1 MSFAAPDVARMFTAG
16 ERFAF
21 PGGQFGTVMV
31 TPPVELSLPSGRIVA
46 CDPFTGLGAY
56 GGDPFTV
63 SVPPGRYPVTASLIE
78 ITTPDDLDPESEPEF
93 EPEPEPE
100 PGRAAE
106 PERPHRR
113 VAAARLAIRD
123 EPVVVWEQ
131 AVVPEQDLGALGA
144 DEFYGYGVDAG
155 TGCFVDAEAVEPLGD
170 FESDTETLM
179 AAFEAMEWSAGVV
192 ALTAPDSGHNLVA
205 FSSGWGDGVY
215 PTWIG
220 RTATGEVACLVTEFF
235 VIPDDRS
242 DHS

>member
-16 ERFAF
+16 EQFAF
-21 PGGQFGTVMV
+21 PSGQLGTVLV

-63 SVPPGRYPVTASLIE
+63 TVPPGRYQVTASMLE
-78 ITTPDDLDPESEPEF
+78 ITAPEDPESESDRELDH
-93 EPEPEPE
+93 EPEPEQ
-100 PGRAAE
+100 
-106 PERPHRR
+106 PHRR
-113 VAAARLAIRD
+113 VAAARLVISD
-123 EPVVVWEQ
+123 QPVAVWEQ
-131 AVVPEQDLGALGA
+131 AVVPEQDLGALGE

-179 AAFEAMEWSAGVV
+179 AAFEAVEWSAGVV
-192 ALTAPDSGHNLVA
+192 TLTAPESGHNLVA

-220 RTATGEVACLVTEFF
+220 RTASGEVACLVTEFF